1 MHFSKSFCATLVH
14 CALLLATISNIS
26 EAAVHV
32 EKRTTGCSQDFEFH
46 NGFTT
51 FIENEN
57 VVLFECENGF
67 V

>member
-1 MHFSKSFCATLVH
+1 MHSKKSFCATFVH
-14 CALLLATISNIS
+14 CALIFTSVWTFAH
-26 EAAVHV
+26 AGVRA
-32 EKRTTGCSQDFEFH
+32 EKRTTGCSQDFEFL